1 MGTHCDGEV
10 DMIGTICRGLLILC
24 ILLAPLTARAQGLMV
39 FAAAS
44 LTDAMKDL
52 SVKWAGMGH
61 PALRLNFDGSSKLAH
76 EIEQGAPA
84 NIFASADEKWMDY
97 LVGKKLIAADAR
109 KVLLG
114 NDLVLIMP
122 TDVMKPIAIK
132 PDFDLLALLGP
143 NGRIAIGDPA
153 YVPAGIYGKQ
163 ALTKLGLWGQ
173 VAQRLAPAMATSVAS
188 VWSVRDRSASP
199 ITRLYRPIDV
209 STLVTQRAPL
219 LVSAARAPQA
229 TRQTAG

>member
-173 VAQRLAPAMATSVAS
+173 VATRPSDGNLGRLGLVGA
-188 VWSVRDRSASP
+188 DRSASP